1 MAEDWRR
8 LIEELAR
15 QVAARRVT
23 QEEIAQHSGVD
34 QSQVSRILA
43 GSAKRESQN
52 VQRLCRYARSIRTAP
67 GATDLGRRQ
76 IDNAVDKLWDGS
88 AAHAR
93 AIAKALDSMAAVQR
107 AFAGRIKK

>member
-1 MAEDWRR
+1 MAEDWRK

-23 QEEIAQHSGVD
+23 QKEIAQDSGVD

-43 GSAKRESQN
+43 GSAKRESHN

-67 GATDLGRRQ
+67 GVADLGRRQ

-88 AAHAR
+88 TAHAR